1 MRRATVEMQGREE
14 TNSPTS
20 NCGLVLTAGE
30 SLEIAGKSENPA
42 EGSSELAVLDAR
54 LDIGVRGLNETGK
67 GLIVDGDSG
76 FEFYVAHELA
86 GALQQAEWIGQ
97 RGTVK
102 EPQVDVRSEDIDVAK
117 GRISETGN
125 RTTVVHELADLVAA
139 IAQRLKPVTR
149 DRSQVACAFVQPPVD
164 GWVVLD
170 SAVKSEQVRFHCR
183 HPFRI
188 RESC

>member
-54 LDIGVRGLNETGK
+54 LDIGVRRLNEAGK
-67 GLIVDGDSG
+67 GLIIDGDSG

-149 DRSQVACAFVQPPVD
+149 DRSQGACAFVQPPVD
-164 GWVVLD
+164 GRVVLD
-170 SAVKSEQVRFHCR
+170 SAVKSE
-183 HPFRI
+183 
-188 RESC
+188 